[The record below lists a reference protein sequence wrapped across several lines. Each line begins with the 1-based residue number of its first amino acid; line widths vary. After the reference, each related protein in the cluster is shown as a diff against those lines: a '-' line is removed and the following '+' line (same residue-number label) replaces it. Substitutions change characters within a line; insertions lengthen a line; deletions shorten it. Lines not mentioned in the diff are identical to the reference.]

1 MCYGDTFTK
10 YNHITLSFIHP
21 QFILHQES
29 FFLAVICAYLQ
40 IYEYGHGKHFQG
52 KSLIKFFY
60 LPSSSR
66 CPRRRATLRRKRW
79 KSEER
84 RGGGGLGGR
93 RRQTRTLIMRMMVEK
108 KSRKQY
114 QVKLREGKGGRFKK
128 VHLTSSS

>member
-10 YNHITLSFIHP
+10 YHHITLSFIHP

-29 FFLAVICAYLQ
+29 FFSQPIFTR
-40 IYEYGHGKHFQG
+40 HGKHFQG
-52 KSLIKFFY
+52 KSLIKFFF

-84 RGGGGLGGR
+84 RGGGGVGRR
-93 RRQTRTLIMRMMVEK
+93 RRQTRIMRMMVENK
-108 KSRKQY
+108 PRKQY

>member
-1 MCYGDTFTK
+1 MVTLSQS
-10 YNHITLSFIHP
+10 NHHITLSFIHP

-29 FFLAVICAYLQ
+29 FFSQPIFTR
-40 IYEYGHGKHFQG
+40 HGKHFQG

-84 RGGGGLGGR
+84 IGGRGLGGR

>member
-52 KSLIKFFY
+52 KSLIKFFF

-84 RGGGGLGGR
+84 RGGGG
-93 RRQTRTLIMRMMVEK
+93 EK
-108 KSRKQY
+108 KTNKDFDN
-114 QVKLREGKGGRFKK
+114 EDDGGEE
-128 VHLTSSS
+128 VEETISSEVA